1 MSSQHR
7 YIRGWD
13 GMRMYLRQAQQTV
26 SSRLVVAQ
34 TLMTSL
40 SLIRIPIVA
49 AAVSTGAP
57 LHLTATVPPPRSTC
71 REQQVDNPLENA
83 EGDHLCSPIDVFL
96 IVSLDRSNSR
106 SRECFVQF
114 FITFPRPGTASGRNS
129 RWKRITRAED
139 TCVLIIHRRATGL
152 RHG

>member
-1 MSSQHR
+1 
-7 YIRGWD
+7 
-13 GMRMYLRQAQQTV
+13 MYLRQAQQTVSSRLV

-57 LHLTATVPPPRSTC
+57 LHLAATVPPPRSTC

-83 EGDHLCSPIDVFL
+83 EGDRLCSLSIDDFQFAN
-96 IVSLDRSNSR
+96 SNTSTFNF
-106 SRECFVQF
+106 SKF
-114 FITFPRPGTASGRNS
+114 FRNS
-129 RWKRITRAED
+129 SQNWKRIA
-139 TCVLIIHRRATGL
+139 LIIHGRGKREARRRAVD
-152 RHG
+152 R